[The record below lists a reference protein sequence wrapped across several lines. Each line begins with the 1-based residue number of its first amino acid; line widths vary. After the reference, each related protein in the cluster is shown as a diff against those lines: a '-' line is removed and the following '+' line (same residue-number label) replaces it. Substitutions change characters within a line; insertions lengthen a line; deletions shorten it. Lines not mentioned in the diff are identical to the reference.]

1 MLRNNPLMGLLAA
14 VVFISSTVAF
24 GMAEYTV
31 LGTNVSQYVSYLL
44 PGSIAISYF
53 MSMRNVD
60 EMENYETA
68 AMVVPIAALLGSMYL
83 DTVHQTLMNFQ
94 PISGVVLS
102 AVSLLS
108 FYVIVE

>member
-1 MLRNNPLMGLLAA
+1 MGLLAA
-14 VVFISSTVAF
+14 IVFVSSTVAF

-31 LGTNVSQYVSYLL
+31 LGTNVTEYVSYLL

-60 EMENYETA
+60 EMETYETA
-68 AMVVPIAALLGSMYL
+68 AMVIPIAALLGSMYIS
-83 DTVHQTLMNFQ
+83 TVHDTLMNFQ